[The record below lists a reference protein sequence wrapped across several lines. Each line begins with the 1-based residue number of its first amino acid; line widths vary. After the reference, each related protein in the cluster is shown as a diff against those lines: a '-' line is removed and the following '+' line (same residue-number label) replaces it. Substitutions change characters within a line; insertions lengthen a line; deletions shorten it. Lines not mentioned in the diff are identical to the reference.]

1 MEEPVAQAA
10 PEEEEEMYKP
20 QAEEPAA
27 VVDQVPVEEK
37 PKEEE
42 ATPQVAEPE
51 KPKPTPTPTP
61 KVPEEPAEPTEAENK
76 LKEEAEL
83 AKKKLI
89 EEIKQFKT
97 EE

>member
-1 MEEPVAQAA
+1 M
-10 PEEEEEMYKP
+10 
-20 QAEEPAA
+20 
-27 VVDQVPVEEK
+27 
-37 PKEEE
+37 EEE